1 MKHRSV
7 IAFVLL
13 AAILAAVP
21 QASQDLLELKS
32 ALGER
37 VRSEFWQAVLN
48 LNERGG
54 ASQSAPR
61 RAPQHALASCNAPA
75 SPGSKKSSAPAR
87 AASAHAE
94 AASSAGAVKRVE
106 IEELAMMLT
115 PPADIEEKIGLEVA
129 EDLRGLVIGKVLK
142 APSRAPLPREERAM
156 IIPPSEGADPVIP
169 RRLEAAA
176 RAKAAR
182 ADSRLAGLES
192 RVSYVAAAFDERG
205 VEFNKKSGEL
215 LRFQFNSLLKD
226 GVAIP
231 LPAPAPKGKVTKVG
245 RQRTTTSATAPV
257 AAVSKGQAKH
267 LACLG
272 TELGEADALAATE

>member
-13 AAILAAVP
+13 AAVLAAVP
-21 QASQDLLELKS
+21 QASQDLSELKS

-37 VRSEFWQAVLN
+37 VRSEIWQAILN

-61 RAPQHALASCNAPA
+61 RATQHATQHTLASCDAPA
-75 SPGSKKSSAPAR
+75 NPGSKKSSAPAR
-87 AASAHAE
+87 AAQAE
-94 AASSAGAVKRVE
+94 ASTPAAAARRVE
-106 IEELAMMLT
+106 VEELAMMLT
-115 PPADIEEKIGLEVA
+115 PPADIEEKIEFEVA

-142 APSRAPLPREERAM
+142 APSRAPLPKLETAM
-156 IIPPSEGADPVIP
+156 IIPPSEAADPVPP

-176 RAKAAR
+176 KAKAAR
-182 ADSRLAGLES
+182 ADSRLAELES
-192 RVSYVAAAFDERG
+192 RVSYVASAFDGRG
-205 VEFNKKSGEL
+205 VEFRKTDDI
-215 LRFQFNSLLKD
+215 LRFQFNGLLKD

-231 LPAPAPKGKVTKVG
+231 LPAAAPKGKVTKVG
-245 RQRTTTSATAPV
+245 RQRTTTSVTAPV
-257 AAVSKGQAKH
+257 AAVSTGQAKQ

-272 TELGEADALAATE
+272 SEPGDALAATE